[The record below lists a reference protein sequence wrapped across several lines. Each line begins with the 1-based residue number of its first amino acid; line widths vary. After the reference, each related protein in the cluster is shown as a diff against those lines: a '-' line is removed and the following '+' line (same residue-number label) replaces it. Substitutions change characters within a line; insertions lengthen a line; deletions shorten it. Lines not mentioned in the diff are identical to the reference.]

1 MKFNFLIIHF
11 FLIYTILAKDEMTIS
26 EMGDE
31 KKKKNLGQQA
41 ANIAQKAA
49 TDAKAAQDAM
59 QQAGAQAA
67 RQVKTQ
73 LAEKAA
79 EAAKSALAALAGKEE
94 LVQKL
99 KEQLKEAEVVVN
111 EEASNL
117 QQLQQTVQAASKAA
131 QQAQTAL
138 KLLQTT
144 LQLTQGKCCQCKDI
158 VGKLQLI
165 TEVNT
170 DIFTTLNDI
179 PFVVGDN
186 NAHKCN
192 TNKKGNAGNSQH
204 ALEGSQDQL
213 ADKEE
218 LVEAAKGRVD
228 QLNKD
233 LRLAKI
239 ELAKTRDSAK
249 KAEQSAVDAK
259 QLAARNTNRKK
270 RSMLENVNIR

>member
-144 LQLTQGKCCQCKDI
+144 LQLTQG
-158 VGKLQLI
+158 
-165 TEVNT
+165 
-170 DIFTTLNDI
+170 
-179 PFVVGDN
+179 
-186 NAHKCN
+186 
-192 TNKKGNAGNSQH
+192 NAGNSQH